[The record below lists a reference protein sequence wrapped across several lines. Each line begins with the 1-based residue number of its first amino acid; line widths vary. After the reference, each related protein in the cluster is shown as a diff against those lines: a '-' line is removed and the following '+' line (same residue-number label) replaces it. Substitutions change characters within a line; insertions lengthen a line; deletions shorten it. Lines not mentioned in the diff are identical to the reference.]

1 LTKGLL
7 ANFEPLED
15 REEEATVQ
23 AAYDVQIDELPLVA
37 SVAQVVNACLEDQET
52 LAIFDRLD
60 MEDVEQAEELDNL
73 DEFDN
78 IEDIE
83 FDIIIISS

>member
-1 LTKGLL
+1 
-7 ANFEPLED
+7 
-15 REEEATVQ
+15 
-23 AAYDVQIDELPLVA
+23 VQIDELPLA
-37 SVAQVVNACLEDQET
+37 APVAQVVSAYLEDQET

-60 MEDVEQAEELDNL
+60 MKDAKQAEELDNL

-83 FDIIIISS
+83 FE